1 MKNYFLLV
9 KIIHY
14 MAGKFDGD
22 DVDAV
27 TGCKC
32 LLRLG
37 LWTEYSLTF
46 LRLQRFLQGAEGLLS
61 PLL

>member
-27 TGCKC
+27 TGSKR

-37 LWTEYSLTF
+37 DY
-46 LRLQRFLQGAEGLLS
+46 RLNT
-61 PLL
+61 P